1 MCNCKGNGKAQVIN
15 NVYNVDVVNYAKEI
29 NTKIIAIKAISEY
42 SDVDKVEVMGAYA
55 SLYPA
60 SSTTPSIEEAINQ
73 IRIGIQLYDAKQ
85 QRR

>member
-1 MCNCKGNGKAQVIN
+1 MCNCKGKGKSQVMN

-29 NTKIIAIKAISEY
+29 DTKVISVKNVSDY

-60 SSTTPSIEEAINQ
+60 SSATPSIEEAINQ
-73 IRIGIQLYDAKQ
+73 IRIGIQLYDSKQ

>member
-1 MCNCKGNGKAQVIN
+1 MCNCKGNGKPQVIN

-29 NTKIIAIKAISEY
+29 DTRIISAKNVSDY

-60 SSTTPSIEEAINQ
+60 SSVTPSIEEAINQ

>member
-1 MCNCKGNGKAQVIN
+1 MCNCKGNGKQQVIN
-15 NVYNVDVVNYAKEI
+15 NVYNIDVVNYAKEI
-29 NTKIIAIKAISEY
+29 DTRIISAKNVSDY
-42 SDVDKVEVMGAYA
+42 TDVDKVEVMGAYA

-60 SSTTPSIEEAINQ
+60 SSVTPSIEEAINQ

>member
-1 MCNCKGNGKAQVIN
+1 MCNCKGKGKAQVMN

-29 NTKIIAIKAISEY
+29 DKKVISVKNVSDY